1 MKTCEAM
8 AAEMA
13 KSIVI
18 SNHPNRGI
26 RVTAWAN
33 VSADNNV
40 LD

>member
-26 RVTAWAN
+26 TAWAN